1 VIGMFGRHV
10 SGQLARYVDN
20 QLTAAEVRAVEAHL
34 VSCSRC
40 RADHDEIRFAAG
52 LIRQLKVMTPPAAVW
67 HDISR
72 QLDAAP
78 ALRPWLAGWGPRSM
92 AAAAAALLVA
102 MAGAIWLAR
111 PPSEG
116 AWEVATSSSVV
127 PSRMAEGDWVET
139 DDGSRARITIGTIGE
154 VVVEP
159 STRVR
164 LGASLPDSY
173 RLALARGTLSAR
185 IAAPPRL
192 FFVETP
198 ASTVVDLGC
207 AYTVQVDEA
216 GTGDLRVTEGWA
228 SLEWQ
233 GRESLVPAGA
243 RCRIRSGVGPGTP
256 VFEDASPA
264 LQQAVADFDFGG
276 SGAAP
281 LRTILAEARVRDTL
295 TLWHLLSR
303 VPEADRSRIYDRMVE
318 LTPLP
323 DGVSRDGA
331 LALDAAMLR
340 RWREELAW
348 TW

>member
-1 VIGMFGRHV
+1 MFRRHV
-10 SGQLARYVDN
+10 SGLLARYEDG

-34 VSCSRC
+34 AWCSRC
-40 RADHDEIRFAAG
+40 RTDHDEIRFAAG
-52 LIRQLKVMTPPAAVW
+52 LIRQLKVMTPPADVW
-67 HDISR
+67 RDISR
-72 QLDAAP
+72 QLDAPP
-78 ALRPWLAGWGPRSM
+78 ASRAWLAGWAARSM
-92 AAAAAALLVA
+92 AVAAVTLLVA
-102 MAGAIWLAR
+102 VAGAIWLSR
-111 PPSEG
+111 PSPEG
-116 AWEVATSSSVV
+116 AWEVARSSSAA

-139 DDGSRARITIGTIGE
+139 DGGSRARITVGTIGE

-159 STRVR
+159 STRVQ

-173 RLALARGTLSAR
+173 RLALARGTISAR
-185 IAAPPRL
+185 IVAPPRL

-243 RCRIRSGVGPGTP
+243 RCQIRSGVGPGTP

-264 LQQAVADFDFGG
+264 LQEAVAEFDFGG

-281 LRTILAEARVRDTL
+281 LNTILAEARVRDTL
-295 TLWHLLSR
+295 TLWHLLLR
-303 VPEADRSRIYDRMVE
+303 VPQADRGRVYDRMVE

-323 DGVSRDGA
+323 AGVSRDGA
-331 LALDAAMLR
+331 LALDAAMLK